1 MYILGSILRWAVLA
15 GYLVSAVLYIA
26 RLRGRHPRHADVAA
40 ALLLATLTLHTLLL
54 GETFLETGRLQFLR
68 SGLSAMTLLALALSA
83 ITLILS
89 ARLKNASLG
98 AFTVPLAALFQVL
111 SLVDRPSRVGIDPLL
126 DSYWFEVHL
135 TSAFLGYAAFGLAF
149 AAGIMYL
156 ALAGSIRSRRI
167 GNLFERLP
175 SLTTLDR
182 LGSIA
187 ALTGLL
193 FFTIGLISGAVWS
206 SSATGRPVSGE
217 PKELLAL
224 ITWLLFAGQVFLR
237 WRSGWHGRRSALLS
251 IAGFV
256 AALVTILGGGSG
268 RHPL

>member
-1 MYILGSILRWAVLA
+1 MFIFGSILRWVVLA

-26 RLRGRHPRHADVAA
+26 RLRSRHPRREGLAGGI
-40 ALLLATLTLHTLLL
+40 LLATMTAHALLL
-54 GETFLETGRLQFLR
+54 GETVLETGRMQFLS

-83 ITLILS
+83 ITLVLS

-111 SLVDRPSRVGIDPLL
+111 SLLDRPSHSGIDPLL

-135 TSAFLGYAAFGLAF
+135 TSAFLGYTAFGLAF
-149 AAGIMYL
+149 AAGVMYL

-187 ALTGLL
+187 APAGLL
-193 FFTIGLISGAVWS
+193 LFTIGLISGAVWS
-206 SSATGRPVSGE
+206 SSATGHPISGE
-217 PKELLAL
+217 PKEILAVV
-224 ITWLLFAGQVFLR
+224 TWLIYAAQVLLR
-237 WRSGWHGRRSALLS
+237 WRAGWAGRRHALLS
-251 IAGFV
+251 ILGFV
-256 AALVTILGGGSG
+256 AALVTLLGGGSG